1 MTSDSEAQ
9 VKKTKKVPPATPV
22 EKTPPQNNSA
32 VTRNNY
38 IVPLFAFIVA
48 LIALGVAAY
57 AIALN
62 QQLHNQLNK
71 TQTELTTQ
79 LQQFAHKQDQTQEQI
94 NSKTSNTEEFQ
105 THLQDKLE
113 QLDKQVQNALNQ
125 KFYQNQDWLLLKARY
140 YLELAQINAHWS
152 NGVDS
157 TIALLEQADQLLK
170 QLNDSK
176 VFTIRQAI
184 AKDIAQMQALPPV
197 DVAGLLSQLDAAQNS
212 INNLGIP
219 LPVNENRP
227 SPESP
232 TTSPNKSSWRTHIE
246 SSMNVL
252 EKLVIIRRHSEEI
265 KPLMSPLLE
274 ALLKEKLHLNIQE
287 AQWAVLN
294 NEPFVYQL
302 VLKQAI
308 NSLKQNFNENTPNT
322 AALIKKLTELQQMNI
337 IQKRPTVGTALPL
350 LNELID
356 KKGASTNQP
365 LDNASSKTSEPGGNP

>member
-1 MTSDSEAQ
+1 M
-9 VKKTKKVPPATPV
+9 
-22 EKTPPQNNSA
+22 
-32 VTRNNY
+32 
-38 IVPLFAFIVA
+38 
-48 LIALGVAAY
+48 
-57 AIALN
+57 
-62 QQLHNQLNK
+62 HNQLNK